1 MATNFPTSLDSFTN
15 PLGSDP
21 TNSATVPH
29 AAQHANANDAIEA
42 LEAKVGVNS
51 SAVAT
56 SLDYKVTQAET
67 NITTLQTNVTTLQ
80 TNSISKLL
88 YDAKG
93 DILVASAADTPA
105 KLTAGANG
113 LVLTTDSAETTGLKW
128 AAATP
133 LTTKGDL
140 LTHSGSAL
148 AREAVGSNGQIL
160 MADSGATNG
169 IRYVDLTTNRNL
181 IINGHMQLAQ
191 RLFNAFAFFTTSGY
205 YTVDR
210 WRTNLS
216 SLGSWAQLHST
227 DVPTGQGFGY
237 SLRSICNT
245 ADASP
250 SAGDFLY
257 FQQRIEGQNLQRVGK
272 GTASAKPLTL
282 SFWVKTST
290 SGTMIVELEDVTN
303 SRYCSASVS
312 TTAGT
317 WVYRTATFPADA
329 TGTWPNSNASALQ
342 VNFWGGAGSNY
353 TSGTLGTTWHTTT
366 ANRAVGQTNWAALA
380 SEEIFITG
388 VQLEVGSV
396 ATPFEFESISETVAK
411 CQRYYEKSYDIDT
424 NPGTANRGGSYWAR
438 LEERMADGAGT
449 ARFFA
454 HVNFKQNKRTSSYTP
469 AIYSQA
475 GTISRVTLNRA
486 GNSGTAGYYNLY
498 VAASANSAYNTG
510 TADTGE
516 GAFTLQA
523 QTTWLPTLSFA
534 TFHWVADAE
543 L

>member
-15 PLGSDP
+15 PTSSDP
-21 TNSATVPH
+21 TNSVTVPH

-56 SLDYKVTQAET
+56 SLDYKVTTLET
-67 NITTLQTNVTTLQ
+67 NSV
-80 TNSISKLL
+80 SKTL

-105 KLTAGANG
+105 KLTAGADG
-113 LVLTTDSAETTGLKW
+113 LVLTTDSAEATGLKW
-128 AAATP
+128 SAPTITT

-140 LTHSGSAL
+140 LTHTGSAL

-169 IRYVDLTTNRNL
+169 IRYVDLTTDRNL

-191 RLFNAFAFFTTSGY
+191 RYFNAFASFTTSGY
-205 YTVDR
+205 YTADR
-210 WRTNLS
+210 WRTELS
-216 SLGSWAQLHST
+216 SLGTWFQLHST
-227 DVPTGQGFGY
+227 DVPTGQGFGF
-237 SLRSICNT
+237 SLRSIVSVT
-245 ADASP
+245 DASP
-250 SAGDFLY
+250 AAGDNLR
-257 FQQRIEGQNLQRVGK
+257 FQQRIEGQNVQRVCK

-312 TTAGT
+312 TTANT
-317 WVYRTATFPADA
+317 WVYRTATFPADT
-329 TGTWPNSNASALQ
+329 TGTWPNDNTSALQ

-366 ANRAVGQTNWAALA
+366 ANRAVGQTNFAAFA
-380 SEEIFITG
+380 SENIFITG

-396 ATPFEFESISETVAK
+396 ATPFQFESISETISK
-411 CQRYYEKSYDIDT
+411 CQRYYEKSYDIQT
-424 NPGTANRGGSYWAR
+424 NPGSSNRGGSYWAR

-454 HVNFKQNKRTSSYTP
+454 HVNFKQQKRTSSYTP

-475 GTISRVTLNRA
+475 GTLSRVTLNRA

-510 TADTGE
+510 TADIGE

-523 QTTWLPTLSFA
+523 QTVWLPSLSFA